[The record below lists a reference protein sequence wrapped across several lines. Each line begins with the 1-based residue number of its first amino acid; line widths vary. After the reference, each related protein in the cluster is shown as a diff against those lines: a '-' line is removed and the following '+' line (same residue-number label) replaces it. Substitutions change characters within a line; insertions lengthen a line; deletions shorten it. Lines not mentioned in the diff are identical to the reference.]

1 VTVSETVTRE
11 VGLVQIVLSKHS
23 EVPLREQIAEQIVYL
38 IRTGQLRAGAALP
51 SVRALGRRSGLGY
64 HLSQAA

>member
-1 VTVSETVTRE
+1 MTVSETVTRE

-38 IRTGQLRAGAALP
+38 IRTGQLRRGRPCQASAL
-51 SVRALGRRSGLGY
+51 SGDGLAY
-64 HLSQAA
+64 TTTP